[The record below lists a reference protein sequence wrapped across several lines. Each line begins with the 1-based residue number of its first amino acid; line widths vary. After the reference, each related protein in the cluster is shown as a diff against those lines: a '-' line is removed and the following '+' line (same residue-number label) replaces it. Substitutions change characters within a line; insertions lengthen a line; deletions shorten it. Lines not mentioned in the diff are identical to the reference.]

1 MQLRYNYRAY
11 PNASQRRALASAFG
25 CARVVWNDCLRDRKQ
40 AHAAGLPYVTSAE
53 LSRLRI
59 TQAKRTEER
68 AWLADVSAVV
78 LQQSLRDLDAAYR
91 NFFGSLKGKRQG
103 RKVGPPRYKSK
114 KDTRQSIRLNTNAF
128 CLQDD
133 GTVYVAKVG
142 HLKVTWSRRLPAAPT
157 SLTVTKDSSGRYF
170 LSFVVD
176 TEPDILPELEAE
188 SGLDLGLSAFAVLS
202 DGTKIDSPRFLRRA
216 EKKLKRLQRELSRK
230 QKGSKNRAKARSRV
244 ARQHARVAD
253 RRRDWH
259 HQASTQIIR
268 DSQAVYVE
276 DLSVSGLARTR
287 LAKSVHDAGWSA
299 FVGMLEYKAVKHGR
313 TFARVDRAFPSS
325 QVCSACGFRDG
336 PKPLHVREWACR
348 ECGTVHD
355 RDHNAARN
363 VLVEGRR
370 IVAAGRAET
379 LNARGAP
386 VRRAHVP
393 AQRGEAGS
401 PRKGRTSQAGIPG
414 LQAREHVNPVSTDT
428 QPTAAVQA
436 RAVPMVPL
444 VSARPSGHALSREV

>member
-1 MQLRYNYRAY
+1 VPVHDGVVDPAGEFLPYPASGDALEAVDQLRDGD
-11 PNASQRRALASAFG
+11 LG
-25 CARVVWNDCLRDRKQ
+25 RVVHQEVDVIAFAVELR
-40 AHAAGLPYVTSAE
+40 
-53 LSRLRI
+53 
-59 TQAKRTEER
+59 
-68 AWLADVSAVV
+68 
-78 LQQSLRDLDAAYR
+78 
-91 NFFGSLKGKRQG
+91 

-128 CLQDD
+128 SLQDN
-133 GTVYVAKVG
+133 GTVYVAQVG
-142 HLKVTWSRRLPAAPT
+142 NLKVKWSRRLPAAPT

-176 TEPDILPELEAE
+176 TEPDILPGLETDA
-188 SGLDLGLSAFAVLS
+188 GPDLGLSAFAVLS
-202 DGTKIDSPRFLRRA
+202 DGSKIDSPRFLRRA

-230 QKGSKNRAKARSRV
+230 TRGSKNRAKARIKV

-259 HQASTQIIR
+259 HKASTQIIR
-268 DSQAVYVE
+268 DNQAVYVE
-276 DLSVSGLARTR
+276 DLAVSGLGRTH

-313 TFARVDRAFPSS
+313 TFAKVDRAFPSS
-325 QVCSACGFRDG
+325 QVCSVCGFRDG
-336 PKPLHVREWACR
+336 PKPLHVREWTCG

-363 VLVEGRR
+363 VLSEGRR

-379 LNARGAP
+379 LNASWSAGKTRTK
-386 VRRAHVP
+386 VP

-401 PRKGRTSQAGIPG
+401 PGRVRRPRPEPLDFRPGSTS
-414 LQAREHVNPVSTDT
+414 T
-428 QPTAAVQA
+428 TA
-436 RAVPMVPL
+436 M
-444 VSARPSGHALSREV
+444 

>member
-11 PNASQRRALASAFG
+11 PDAAQCRALAKAFG

-40 AHAAGLPYVTSAE
+40 AHAAGLPYVKSAD
-53 LSRLRI
+53 LSRVRI
-59 TQAKRTEER
+59 TQAKRTAER

-78 LQQSLRDLDAAYR
+78 LQQSLRDLDTAYK
-91 NFFGSLKGKRQG
+91 NFFDSLSGKRKG

-128 CLQDD
+128 SLKDD

-142 HLKVTWSRRLPAAPT
+142 NLKVKWSRRLPTTPT
-157 SLTVTKDSSGRYF
+157 SLTVTKDSCGRYF

-176 TEPDILPELEAE
+176 TQPDALPEVETDT
-188 SGLDLGLSAFAVLS
+188 GIDLGLAAFAVLS
-202 DGTKIDSPRFLRRA
+202 DGRKIDSKRFLRRA
-216 EKKLKRLQRELSRK
+216 EKKLKRLQRELSRRV
-230 QKGSKNRAKARSRV
+230 KGSKNRTKARIKV
-244 ARQHARVAD
+244 ARQHAKVTN
-253 RRRDWH
+253 RRRDFH
-259 HQASTQIIR
+259 HKASTQIIR
-268 DSQAVYVE
+268 ENQAVYVE
-276 DLSVSGLARTR
+276 NLDVSSLGRTR

-313 TFARVDRAFPSS
+313 TFAKVDRAFPSS
-325 QVCSACGFRDG
+325 QICSACGFRDG
-336 PKPLHVREWACR
+336 AKPLHVREWTCNA
-348 ECGTVHD
+348 CGTVHE

-363 VLVEGRR
+363 VLFEGRR

-379 LNARGAP
+379 QNACGAP

-401 PRKGRTSQAGIPG
+401 PRKSPSTQAGIPG
-414 LQAREHVNPVSTDT
+414 LRSGSTSSWE
-428 QPTAAVQA
+428 A
-436 RAVPMVPL
+436 
-444 VSARPSGHALSREV
+444 

>member
-11 PNASQRRALASAFG
+11 PDPAQRCALARAFG
-25 CARVVWNDCLRDRKQ
+25 CARVVWNDCLRDRKE
-40 AHAAGLPYVTSAE
+40 AHAAGLPYVKSAE

-68 AWLADVSAVV
+68 AWLAEVSAVV
-78 LQQSLRDLDAAYR
+78 LQQSLRDLDTAYR
-91 NFFGSLKGKRQG
+91 NFFDSLKGKRQG
-103 RKVGPPRYKSK
+103 RRAGPPRYKSK

-128 CLQDD
+128 ALRDD

-142 HLKVTWSRRLPAAPT
+142 NLKVTWSRRLPAAPT

-176 TEPDILPELEAE
+176 TEPDALPELETDA
-188 SGLDLGLSAFAVLS
+188 GLDLGLSAFAVLS
-202 DGTKIDSPRFLRRA
+202 DGSRIDSPRFLRRA

-230 QKGSKNRAKARSRV
+230 AKGSKNRAKARIRV
-244 ARQHARVAD
+244 ARQHAKVAD

-259 HQASTQIIR
+259 HKTSTQIIR
-268 DSQAVYVE
+268 DNQAVYVE
-276 DLSVSGLARTR
+276 DLAVSAFGRTR
-287 LAKSVHDAGWSA
+287 LAKSVYDAGWSA

-313 TFARVDRAFPSS
+313 TFAKVGRAFPSS
-325 QVCSACGFRDG
+325 QICSACGFRDG
-336 PKPLHVREWACR
+336 PKPLHVREWTCSK
-348 ECGTVHD
+348 CGTVHD

-379 LNARGAP
+379 LNACGAP
-386 VRRAHVP
+386 VRRAPVP

-401 PRKGRTSQAGIPG
+401 PRKGRTAQAGVPALEAG
-414 LQAREHVNPVSTDT
+414 KHVK
-428 QPTAAVQA
+428 
-436 RAVPMVPL
+436 
-444 VSARPSGHALSREV
+444 